1 MKRQFIPDDE
11 IILTKDT
18 DTLKT
23 AGYAE
28 SLVKMIKKAPTNKV
42 FTIGL
47 FGNWGAGKSSIIKTA
62 QDSIEKS
69 NTKVKFIKYDAW
81 KYVNDSFRRMF
92 LLKVQQELHFQQTEE
107 MIRFY
112 QSETAETEPK
122 TYISNRGQIIIC
134 IVLLVTLVLINFIPW
149 EWISEYKIPISSL
162 ITLVGLL
169 ITAFSGVIGSLKVQ
183 LNKPMIFAPEQF
195 ENCFK
200 EMISKSLSNSTWI
213 GRIKEFVCYG
223 EKSIKDL
230 DQIVIIIDNI
240 DRCHH
245 TLAYQLLTDIKTFLC
260 DETYNLVFVIPVDDE
275 ALKKNL
281 FTKDNNAECDKEKEE
296 FLRKFFN
303 VTLRIKPHQ
312 PTEMHFFAKELN
324 QRYHLNFNSD
334 TLALATK
341 EFATNPRRIIQLFN
355 NLSSE
360 LCLYKTE
367 FADKNQ
373 AIICAL
379 LILREEYTSY
389 YKIIVNN
396 PYLLFDKNQY
406 PKDIKDSLDAF
417 MRSAGIYFSQTGI
430 SDISRI
436 LTNSGAQFSNIP
448 NEVIEGMRTYDDSIV
463 IDFVNEHT
471 TETETIIDLT
481 IKQLQEDINSR
492 SVNQM
497 TNRLIYLSKFFNVYD
512 LTLTLAN
519 RITVLYNDS
528 FDKVIKSIP
537 AKDYIC
543 VCKFANNLDEHNNGL
558 LKKLMIEQIKAN
570 HNDHTALKAALS
582 IFQNSEDSMELSKTV
597 SVVFKTNDIFEDI
610 LYSKDQY
617 EYLFSEE
624 LFNQLLEDAKLD
636 IENVQYRNLVWLF
649 KNKTNIS
656 TEIYDRF
663 FSTFGNVTLNKNKE
677 TTLQFLD
684 LLMPIFAVIKDKF
697 LTGSSGI
704 KVIYKNIY
712 DRRVV
717 SNTSVYI
724 LNEFKSIP
732 EKISK
737 LVTGYFEIYRITEE
751 ILSKDTLNSCY
762 NNAKD
767 ITQQSII
774 ELSNK
779 GISIT
784 PFNNLILSDAD
795 YQNEQS
801 VELIKRC
808 LLNRIDGTWAVEES
822 AANSK
827 IKSLL
832 DKIIE
837 ERVPTLILSLSEDDL
852 CKNTIINNIK
862 GRNADYINS
871 LPKELFTLAIGAFSN
886 DNKEDFA
893 NNFDYLGI
901 VATSGNEEQKRDIV
915 SLCTNNLNKNE
926 KIAETLKI
934 LEKLELKSEASIK
947 MISGA
952 LETFKSTHPALHKET
967 IERLIEKF
975 K

>member
-11 IILTKDT
+11 IILNDET

-23 AGYAE
+23 LGYAE

-62 QDSIEKS
+62 QNSIE
-69 NTKVKFIKYDAW
+69 NNNPKVKFIKYDAW

-92 LLKVQQELHFQQTEE
+92 LLKVQQELRFQQTEE
-107 MIRFY
+107 MSRFY
-112 QSETAETEPK
+112 QSETVETEPK
-122 TYISNRGQIIIC
+122 TYISNRWQIIIC
-134 IVLLVTLVLINFIPW
+134 IVLLVVLAFINFIPW
-149 EWISEYKIPISSL
+149 EWGSEYKIPISSL
-162 ITLVGLL
+162 ITIIGLL

-230 DQIVIIIDNI
+230 DRIVIIIDNI

-324 QRYHLNFNSD
+324 QRYQLNFNSD

-360 LCLYKTE
+360 LCLYETE

-389 YKIIVNN
+389 YKTIVNN

-417 MRSAGIYFSQTGI
+417 MRSADIYFSQTEI
-430 SDISRI
+430 SDISHI
-436 LTNSGAQFSNIP
+436 LTNSGAQFSNVP
-448 NEVIEGMRTYDDSIV
+448 NEVIEGIRTYDDSIV
-463 IDFVNEHT
+463 INFVNKYAS
-471 TETETIIDLT
+471 ETETIIDLT
-481 IKQLQEDINSR
+481 IKQLQDDINSR

-497 TNRLIYLSKFFNVYD
+497 TNRLIYLCKFFNTCD
-512 LTLTLAN
+512 LTLTSAN
-519 RITVLYNDS
+519 SITVLYKDS
-528 FDKVIKSIP
+528 FDKVIKNIP
-537 AKDYIC
+537 SKDYVH
-543 VCKFANNLDEHNNGL
+543 VCQFANQLNRHKNSH
-558 LKKLMIEQIKAN
+558 LKELILAHVEAN
-570 HNDHTALKAALS
+570 HNDHTAVKAVLSTFQSREDAIALS
-582 IFQNSEDSMELSKTV
+582 KVALAVFQTNEIFTDVEYSEEQKNALFSEDLFDTLLEEAKLEIESVKYRNLLWIFQNK
-597 SVVFKTNDIFEDI
+597 K
-610 LYSKDQY
+610 
-617 EYLFSEE
+617 
-624 LFNQLLEDAKLD
+624 
-636 IENVQYRNLVWLF
+636 
-649 KNKTNIS
+649 NIS
-656 TEIYDRF
+656 TEMYDKF
-663 FSTFGNVTLNKNKE
+663 FNTFGLITANKRKE
-677 TTLQFLD
+677 DTIQFLD
-684 LLMPIFAVIKDKF
+684 LLVPFFNAISNKYLKD
-697 LTGSSGI
+697 TESI
-704 KVIYKNIY
+704 KVIYENIY
-712 DRRVV
+712 GQRKINGY
-717 SNTSVYI
+717 SYKILEEYQNTPDV
-724 LNEFKSIP
+724 FHR
-732 EKISK
+732 
-737 LVTGYFEIYRITEE
+737 LVNGCFEIYRITEGL
-751 ILSKDTLNSCY
+751 LSNEVINSCY
-762 NNAKD
+762 QYAKNASQNHIIKLNNEGLS
-767 ITQQSII
+767 ITIFNQAILNDNDYTNKQSI
-774 ELSNK
+774 ELIRRCLLSRANSTWTIDAEAAK
-779 GISIT
+779 RKIKDLLDNISEE
-784 PFNNLILSDAD
+784 NVHSLILSI
-795 YQNEQS
+795 S
-801 VELIKRC
+801 
-808 LLNRIDGTWAVEES
+808 S
-822 AANSK
+822 
-827 IKSLL
+827 
-832 DKIIE
+832 
-837 ERVPTLILSLSEDDL
+837 DDL
-852 CKNTIINNIK
+852 CRDLIISDIKCRKSGYTNN
-862 GRNADYINS
+862 
-871 LPKELFTLAIGAFSN
+871 LPEDLLSLAINAFTN
-886 DNKEDFA
+886 DNKDDFA
-893 NNFDYLGI
+893 DNFDYLGI
-901 VATSGNEEQKRDIV
+901 IASHGSEEQKRDIV

>member
-11 IILTKDT
+11 IILNDEN

-23 AGYAE
+23 SGYAE

-47 FGNWGAGKSSIIKTA
+47 YGNWGTGKSSIIKTA
-62 QDSIEKS
+62 QNSIEKS
-69 NTKVKFIKYDAW
+69 NPKVKFIKYDAW

-92 LLKVQQELHFQQTEE
+92 LLKVQQELRFQQTEE
-107 MIRFY
+107 MSRFY
-112 QSETAETEPK
+112 QSETVETEPK
-122 TYISNRGQIIIC
+122 TYISNRWQIITC
-134 IVLLVTLVLINFIPW
+134 MVLLFLVILINVLPL
-149 EWISEYKIPISSL
+149 ELKNKLTISSIL
-162 ITLVGLL
+162 TISGLL
-169 ITAFSGVIGSLKVQ
+169 ITALSGIIGSLKVQ

-230 DQIVIIIDNI
+230 DRIVIIIDNI

-324 QRYHLNFNSD
+324 QRYQLNFNSD

-360 LCLYKTE
+360 LCLYKPD
-367 FADKNQ
+367 FADLNQ
-373 AIICAL
+373 ATICAL
-379 LILREEYTSY
+379 LILREEYASY
-389 YKIIVNN
+389 YKMIVNN
-396 PYLLFDKNQY
+396 PYLLFDQNKY
-406 PKDIKDSLDAF
+406 PDDDIKYSLDAF
-417 MRSAGIYFSQTGI
+417 MRSADIYFRQAGI
-430 SDISRI
+430 GNISHI
-436 LTNSGAQFSNIP
+436 LTNSDAQFGSIP
-448 NEVIEGMRTYDDSIV
+448 SEVIEGIRTYNDEIV
-463 IDFVNEHT
+463 IKCLNKHNDQKDA
-471 TETETIIDLT
+471 IIDLT
-481 IKQLQEDINSR
+481 IKHLQDDINSR

-497 TNRLIYLSKFFNVYD
+497 TNRLIYLSKFFNVCE
-512 LTLTLAN
+512 LTLTSAN
-519 RITVLYNDS
+519 RITVLYKDS

-537 AKDYIC
+537 AKDYVC
-543 VCKFANNLDEHNNGL
+543 VCQFANNLDKHNNGH
-558 LKKLMIEQIKAN
+558 LKKLMIEQIKTN
-570 HNDHTALKAALS
+570 HNDHNALKAALS
-582 IFQNSEDSMELSKTV
+582 IFQNSKDSMQLSKTV

-610 LYSKDQY
+610 LYSEDQY
-617 EYLFSEE
+617 EHLFSEE
-624 LFNQLLEDAKLD
+624 LFNLLLEDVKLD
-636 IENVQYRNLVWLF
+636 VENVQYRNLVWLF

-656 TEIYDRF
+656 IEMYDRF
-663 FSTFGNVTLNKNKE
+663 FSAFGNETLNKNKE

-684 LLMPIFAVIKDKF
+684 LLMPIFAIIKDKS
-697 LTGSSGI
+697 LTGLSGI
-704 KVIYKNIY
+704 KLIYKNIY
-712 DRRVV
+712 DRRIV

-751 ILSKDTLNSCY
+751 ILSNDTLNSCY
-762 NNAKD
+762 NNAKA
-767 ITQQSII
+767 ITQQNII

-784 PFNNLILSDAD
+784 PFNNLILSDTD

-808 LLNRIDGTWAVEES
+808 LVNRIDGTWTVEES
-822 AANSK
+822 VANNK
-827 IKSLL
+827 IRSLL
-832 DKIIE
+832 DKITE

-862 GRNADYINS
+862 GRNANYINS

-886 DNKEDFA
+886 ENKEDFA

-901 VATSGNEEQKRDIV
+901 VATAGNEEQKRDIV

-926 KIAETLKI
+926 KIAETLNI
-934 LEKLELKSEASIK
+934 LEKLELKSKASIK

-952 LETFKSTHPALHKET
+952 LETFKSTHPALYKET
-967 IERLIEKF
+967 IEKLIEKF

>member
-28 SLVKMIKKAPTNKV
+28 SLVKMINKAPKDKV
-42 FTIGL
+42 FTVGL

-62 QDSIEKS
+62 QDSIEKNNS
-69 NTKVKFIKYDAW
+69 KVKFIKYDAW

-92 LLKVQQELHFQQTEE
+92 LLKVQQELRFQQTEE
-107 MIRFY
+107 MSRFY
-112 QSETAETEPK
+112 QSETVETEPK

-134 IVLLVTLVLINFIPW
+134 IVLLVTLALINFIPW
-149 EWISEYKIPISSL
+149 KWISEYKIPISSL

-213 GRIKEFVCYG
+213 QRVKEFVCYG
-223 EKSIKDL
+223 ENSIRDL

-324 QRYHLNFNSD
+324 QRYQLNFNPD

-360 LCLYKTE
+360 LCLYKTD
-367 FADKNQ
+367 FADLNQ
-373 AIICAL
+373 ATICAL
-379 LILREEYTSY
+379 LILREEYASY

-396 PYLLFDKNQY
+396 PYLLFDQNEY
-406 PKDIKDSLDAF
+406 PDDIKYSLDAF
-417 MRSAGIYFSQTGI
+417 MRSADIYFRQAGMANI
-430 SDISRI
+430 SHI
-436 LTNSGAQFSNIP
+436 LTNSDAQFGSIP
-448 NEVIEGMRTYDDSIV
+448 SEVIEGIRTYNDEIV
-463 IDFVNEHT
+463 IKCLNDHNDQKDA
-471 TETETIIDLT
+471 IIDLT
-481 IKQLQEDINSR
+481 IKHLQDDINSR

-497 TNRLIYLSKFFNVYD
+497 TNRLIYLSKFFNVCE
-512 LTLTLAN
+512 LTLTSAN
-519 RITVLYNDS
+519 RITVLYKDS

-537 AKDYIC
+537 AKDYVC
-543 VCKFANNLDEHNNGL
+543 VCQFANNLDKHNNGH
-558 LKKLMIEQIKAN
+558 LKKLMIEQIKTN
-570 HNDHTALKAALS
+570 HNDHNALKSALS
-582 IFQNSEDSMELSKTV
+582 IFKNSEDSMQLSKTV

-610 LYSKDQY
+610 LYSEDQY
-617 EYLFSEE
+617 EHLFSEE
-624 LFNQLLEDAKLD
+624 LFNMLLEDVKLD
-636 IENVQYRNLVWLF
+636 VENVQYRNLVWLF

-656 TEIYDRF
+656 IEMYDRF
-663 FSTFGNVTLNKNKE
+663 FSAFGNETLNKNRE

-684 LLMPIFAVIKDKF
+684 LLMPIFAVIKDKS
-697 LTGSSGI
+697 LTGLSGI
-704 KVIYKNIY
+704 KLIYKNIY

-751 ILSKDTLNSCY
+751 ILSNDTLNSCY
-762 NNAKD
+762 NNAKS
-767 ITQQSII
+767 ITQQNII
-774 ELSNK
+774 EISNK

-784 PFNNLILSDAD
+784 PFNNLILSDTD

-808 LLNRIDGTWAVEES
+808 LLNRIDGTWTVEES
-822 AANSK
+822 VANNK

-832 DKIIE
+832 DKITE
-837 ERVPTLILSLSEDDL
+837 ERVPTLILSLSEDEL

-886 DNKEDFA
+886 ENKEDFA
-893 NNFDYLGI
+893 NNFDYLGV

-926 KIAETLKI
+926 KIAETLNI
-934 LEKLELKSEASIK
+934 LEKLELKSKASIK

-952 LETFKSTHPALHKET
+952 LETFTSTHPAKHEE
-967 IERLIEKF
+967 IIEKLIKKF

>member
-11 IILTKDT
+11 IILNNET

-23 AGYAE
+23 SGYAE
-28 SLVKMIKKAPTNKV
+28 SLVKMIKKSPTNKV

-47 FGNWGAGKSSIIKTA
+47 FGNWGTGKSSIIKTA

-69 NTKVKFIKYDAW
+69 NPKVKFIKYDAW

-92 LLKVQQELHFQQTEE
+92 LLKVQQELRFQQTEE
-107 MIRFY
+107 MSRFY
-112 QSETAETEPK
+112 QSETVETEPK
-122 TYISNRGQIIIC
+122 TYISNRWQIIIC
-134 IVLLVTLVLINFIPW
+134 GVLLFLVILINLLPFELKNKLTFSSILT
-149 EWISEYKIPISSL
+149 IS
-162 ITLVGLL
+162 GLL
-169 ITAFSGVIGSLKVQ
+169 ITALSGIIGSLKVQ

-200 EMISKSLSNSTWI
+200 EMISKSLSNSTWL

-497 TNRLIYLSKFFNVYD
+497 TNRLIYLSKFFNVYN

-537 AKDYIC
+537 SKDYVC
-543 VCKFANNLDEHNNGL
+543 VCQFANNLDKQNNGL
-558 LKKLMIEQIKAN
+558 LKKLMLTHIREN
-570 HNDHTALKAALS
+570 HNNHTVVKAALS
-582 IFQNSEDSMELSKTV
+582 TFQSSKDAVALSKV
-597 SVVFKTNDIFEDI
+597 ALNVFQTNDIFTDVD
-610 LYSKDQY
+610 YSEEQK
-617 EYLFSEE
+617 EVLFSED
-624 LFNQLLEDAKLD
+624 LVNTLLEEAKLD
-636 IENVQYRNLVWLF
+636 IESVKYRNLLWIF
-649 KNKTNIS
+649 QNKKNIS
-656 TEIYDRF
+656 TEMYDKF
-663 FSTFGNVTLNKNKE
+663 FKTFGVVTANKKKE
-677 TTLQFLD
+677 DTIQFLD
-684 LLMPIFAVIKDKF
+684 LLVPFFNAISNKHLKD
-697 LTGSSGI
+697 TESI
-704 KVIYKNIY
+704 KVIYENIY
-712 DRRVV
+712 GQRKINGY
-717 SNTSVYI
+717 SYKILGEYQNTPDV
-724 LNEFKSIP
+724 FHR
-732 EKISK
+732 
-737 LVTGYFEIYRITEE
+737 LVNGCFEIYRITEGL
-751 ILSKDTLNSCY
+751 LSNEVINSCY
-762 NNAKD
+762 QYAKNASQNHIIKLNNEGLS
-767 ITQQSII
+767 ITIFNQTILNDNDYTNKQSI
-774 ELSNK
+774 ELIRRCLLSRVNSTWTIDAEAAK
-779 GISIT
+779 RKIKDLLDNISEE
-784 PFNNLILSDAD
+784 NVHSLILSI
-795 YQNEQS
+795 S
-801 VELIKRC
+801 
-808 LLNRIDGTWAVEES
+808 S
-822 AANSK
+822 
-827 IKSLL
+827 
-832 DKIIE
+832 
-837 ERVPTLILSLSEDDL
+837 DDL
-852 CKNTIINNIK
+852 CRDLIISDIKCRKSGYTNN
-862 GRNADYINS
+862 
-871 LPKELFTLAIGAFSN
+871 LPEDLLSLAINAFTN
-886 DNKEDFA
+886 ENKDDFA
-893 NNFDYLGI
+893 DNFDYLGI
-901 VATSGNEEQKRDIV
+901 IASHGSEEQKRDIV

-952 LETFKSTHPALHKET
+952 LETFISTHPALHKET
-967 IERLIEKF
+967 IESLIEKF

>member
-11 IILTKDT
+11 IILNGEN

-23 AGYAE
+23 SGYAE

-62 QDSIEKS
+62 QNSIEK
-69 NTKVKFIKYDAW
+69 NNPKVKFIKYDAW

-92 LLKVQQELHFQQTEE
+92 LLKVQQELRFQQTEE
-107 MIRFY
+107 MSRFY
-112 QSETAETEPK
+112 QSETVETEPK
-122 TYISNRGQIIIC
+122 TYISNRWQIIIC
-134 IVLLVTLVLINFIPW
+134 VALLFLVIFINVLPLELKNKLT
-149 EWISEYKIPISSL
+149 ISSIL
-162 ITLVGLL
+162 TIGGLL
-169 ITAFSGVIGSLKVQ
+169 ITALSGIIGSLKVQ

-200 EMISKSLSNSTWI
+200 EMISKSLSNSTWLQ
-213 GRIKEFVCYG
+213 RVKEFVCYG
-223 EKSIKDL
+223 ENSIRDL

-360 LCLYKTE
+360 LCLYETE

-373 AIICAL
+373 ATICAL
-379 LILREEYTSY
+379 LILREEYASY

-396 PYLLFDKNQY
+396 PYLLFDQNKY
-406 PKDIKDSLDAF
+406 PDDIKYSLDAF
-417 MRSAGIYFSQTGI
+417 MRSADIYFRQTGI
-430 SDISRI
+430 SDISHI
-436 LTNSGAQFSNIP
+436 LTNSDAQFGSIP
-448 NEVIEGMRTYDDSIV
+448 SEVIEGIRTFNDEIV
-463 IDFVNEHT
+463 IECLNEHDDQKDA
-471 TETETIIDLT
+471 IIDLT
-481 IKQLQEDINSR
+481 VKHVQDDINSR
-492 SVNQM
+492 SINQM
-497 TNRLIYLSKFFNVYD
+497 TNRLIYLSKFFNVCD
-512 LTLTLAN
+512 LTLTSAN
-519 RITVLYNDS
+519 RITVLYKDS

-537 AKDYIC
+537 SKDYVC
-543 VCKFANNLDEHNNGL
+543 VCQFANNLDKHNNGL
-558 LKKLMIEQIKAN
+558 LKKLMLTHIGEN
-570 HNDHTALKAALS
+570 HNNHTVVKAALS
-582 IFQNSEDSMELSKTV
+582 TFQSSKDAVALSKVALNIFQ
-597 SVVFKTNDIFEDI
+597 TNDIFTDVD
-610 LYSKDQY
+610 YSEEQK
-617 EYLFSEE
+617 EVLFSED
-624 LFNQLLEDAKLD
+624 LVNTLLEEAKLD
-636 IENVQYRNLVWLF
+636 IESVKYRNLLWIF
-649 KNKTNIS
+649 QNKKNIS
-656 TEIYDRF
+656 TEMYDKF
-663 FSTFGNVTLNKNKE
+663 FKTFGVVTANKKKE
-677 TTLQFLD
+677 DTIQFLD
-684 LLMPIFAVIKDKF
+684 LLVPFFNAISNKYLKD
-697 LTGSSGI
+697 TESI
-704 KVIYKNIY
+704 KVIYENIY
-712 DRRVV
+712 GQRKINGYSYKVLEEYQ
-717 SNTSVYI
+717 NTPDV
-724 LNEFKSIP
+724 FHR
-732 EKISK
+732 
-737 LVTGYFEIYRITEE
+737 LVNGCFEIYRITEGL
-751 ILSKDTLNSCY
+751 LSNEVINSCY
-762 NNAKD
+762 QYAKNASQNHIIKLNNEGLS
-767 ITQQSII
+767 ITIFNQAILNDNDYTNKQSI
-774 ELSNK
+774 ELIRRCLLSRVNSTWTIDAEAAK
-779 GISIT
+779 RKIKDLLDNISEE
-784 PFNNLILSDAD
+784 NVHSLILSI
-795 YQNEQS
+795 S
-801 VELIKRC
+801 
-808 LLNRIDGTWAVEES
+808 S
-822 AANSK
+822 
-827 IKSLL
+827 
-832 DKIIE
+832 
-837 ERVPTLILSLSEDDL
+837 DDL
-852 CKNTIINNIK
+852 CRDLIISDIKCRKSGYTNN
-862 GRNADYINS
+862 
-871 LPKELFTLAIGAFSN
+871 LPEDLLSLAINAFTN
-886 DNKEDFA
+886 DNKDDFA
-893 NNFDYLGI
+893 DNFDYLGI
-901 VATSGNEEQKRDIV
+901 IASHGSEEQKRDIV